1 MTTNSVTVD
10 PDTGLVTL
18 SLADLQALVGGATT
32 DAAESAVKVSKT
44 KPEPRFQAKVS
55 FTKNEGEDREKYGDI
70 TITKH
75 FSGTYVRRMGLWTS
89 DAYAF
94 AEWVLE
100 NFDEEK

>member
-10 PDTGLVTL
+10 PKTGLVSL
-18 SLADLQALVGGATT
+18 SLAELSALIGGNT
-32 DAAESAVKVSKT
+32 DAAESIVKVSKT
-44 KPEPRFQAKVS
+44 VPKPRFQATVL

-70 TITKH
+70 TITKQY
-75 FSGTYVRRMGLWTS
+75 SEKYARRMGLWVS

-100 NFDEEK
+100 NFDEE